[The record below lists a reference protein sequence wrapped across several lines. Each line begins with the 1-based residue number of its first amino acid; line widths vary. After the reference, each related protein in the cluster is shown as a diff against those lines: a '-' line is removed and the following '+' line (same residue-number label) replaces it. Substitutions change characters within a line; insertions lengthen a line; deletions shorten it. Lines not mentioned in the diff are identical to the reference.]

1 MQFSVLLER
10 LNQVLAEYSTMLSNT
25 ATTNFWTEA
34 EKKHYLN
41 LAYREFC
48 QRTRITN
55 KHVYLDVT
63 DEGNTYPLPDDVFE
77 IIGVQYEGKPLDQK
91 SLKFLESM
99 YSGTSH
105 FQHIKGLGRK
115 FEHTWR
121 DRTGFPKHWYME
133 QGAIHCFPR
142 LTPNLNGMPP
152 SARDYFYG
160 YVNDGDMSVRFAS
173 RFPTYNKSLVDIYV
187 NGVLQNPQD
196 YTLSDWVD
204 GLGIV
209 RTVANF
215 TGVFEYD
222 AEVVA
227 VVQNT
232 AISAQRYTQNI
243 FAGNNVYRFYNT
255 YLDVD
260 TNYSFRVSL
269 NGDVLEPSDYTVS
282 VTNPS
287 GGSTILA
294 ITFTHGALD
303 YDAVLDVVAF
313 QVQPNISDSDNSNNL
328 IANRKLSID
337 YIYIPSDMT
346 ANDDIPDIPPAF
358 HDAIWQ
364 YAAYLALTREGQQT
378 QDYQKASVYREMFEA
393 NVARA
398 IRLVQPPVDI
408 DYAVNMP
415 FYV

>member
-1 MQFSVLLER
+1 
-10 LNQVLAEYSTMLSNT
+10 MLSNVG
-25 ATTNFWTEA
+25 TTNFWSDT

-48 QRTRITN
+48 ERTRMTT
-55 KHVYLDVT
+55 KHIYLRVT
-63 DEGNTYPLPDDVFE
+63 DEGNTYPLPDDIFE

-91 SLKFLESM
+91 SIKFLESM
-99 YSGTSH
+99 YSGTGH

-121 DRTGFPKHWYME
+121 DRTGFPRHWYME
-133 QGAIHCFPR
+133 DGAIHCFPR

-160 YVNDGDMSVRFAS
+160 YVNDGDMSIRFAS
-173 RFPTYNKSLVDIYV
+173 RFPTYNKSLVDIYI

-243 FAGNNVYRFYNT
+243 FEGANASRFYHT
-255 YLDVD
+255 YIDPD
-260 TNYSFRVSL
+260 TNYSYRVSL
-269 NGDVLEPSDYTVS
+269 NGDTLEPTDYTIS
-282 VTNPS
+282 TEAEQS
-287 GGSTILA
+287 GETTLI
-294 ITFTHGALD
+294 INFTHTVD
-303 YDAVLDVVAF
+303 FDAVLDVIAF
-313 QVQPNISDSDNSNNL
+313 QVQPSMDDDETSHNL
-328 IANRKLSID
+328 IANRKVTLD
-337 YIYIPSDMT
+337 YIYIPEDMVDNT
-346 ANDDIPDIPPAF
+346 DIPVIPPAF

-364 YAAYLALTREGQQT
+364 YAVYLALTREGQQT

-393 NVARA
+393 NVSRA
-398 IRLVQPPVDI
+398 IRLVQPPVDV

>member
-10 LNQVLAEYSTMLSNT
+10 LNQVLAEYSTMLSNVG
-25 ATTNFWTEA
+25 TTNFWTDT

-48 QRTRITN
+48 QRTRMTT
-55 KHVYLDVT
+55 KHVYLNVT
-63 DEGNTYPLPDDVFE
+63 DEGNTYPLPDDIFE
-77 IIGVQYEGKPLDQK
+77 IVGVQYEGKPLDQK

-152 SARDYFYG
+152 SAREYQYG
-160 YVNDGDMSVRFAS
+160 FVNDGDMSIRFS
-173 RFPTYNKSLVDIYV
+173 TRFPTYNKSLVDIYV
-187 NGVLQNPQD
+187 NGILQNPQD

-215 TGVFEYD
+215 VGVFEYD
-222 AEVVA
+222 ADVVA
-227 VVQNT
+227 VIQNT
-232 AISAQRYTQNI
+232 AIIASRYVQVLDAMSQGIT
-243 FAGNNVYRFYNT
+243 FSNVT
-255 YLDVD
+255 A
-260 TNYSFRVSL
+260 TNPVFRVAV
-269 NGDVLEPSDYTVS
+269 NGDVLEPNTYSVNFNGSSANVIFMPPGYGEGDIIDLTVYDVQEPLDGD
-282 VTNPS
+282 VT
-287 GGSTILA
+287 
-294 ITFTHGALD
+294 D
-303 YDAVLDVVAF
+303 
-313 QVQPNISDSDNSNNL
+313 NL
-328 IANRKLSID
+328 IANRKLTID

-346 ANDDIPDIPPAF
+346 ADGDVPDIPPAF

-364 YAAYLALTREGQQT
+364 YAVYLALIREGQQT

-393 NVARA
+393 NVTRA
-398 IRLVQPPVDI
+398 IRLVQPPVDV